1 MIYLKKTLVRNFE
14 YKNKVPKNTTLNLET
29 SIKYDSDYNEKEN
42 ECLGKLFLEIGSKEK
57 ERVFF
62 LRVEMQG
69 GFDISADDEYTPQQ
83 INAET
88 YRLMYPHLQA
98 YISAVTALSGV
109 PALNLPNISIN
120 DEIGK

>member
-1 MIYLKKTLVRNFE
+1 MVYLKKTLVRNFE
-14 YKNKVPKNTTLNLET
+14 YINKVPKNTKLNLET
-29 SIKYDSDYNEKEN
+29 SIKYDSDYNEKEK
-42 ECLGKLFLEIGSKEK
+42 ECLGKLFLKIDSKE
-57 ERVFF
+57 EEGIFL

-69 GFDISADDEYTPQQ
+69 GFDISGDDKYTPQQ

-88 YRLMYPHLQA
+88 YSLMYPHLQA

-120 DEIGK
+120 GEVEK